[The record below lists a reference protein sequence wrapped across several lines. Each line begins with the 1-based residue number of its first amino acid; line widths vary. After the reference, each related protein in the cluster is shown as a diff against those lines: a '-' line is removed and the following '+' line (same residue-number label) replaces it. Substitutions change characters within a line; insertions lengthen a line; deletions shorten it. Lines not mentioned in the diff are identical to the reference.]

1 MTAFFDSALEDV
13 GSVLQVIFGFIID
26 QVTFL
31 WRLFLSFFL
40 DLFGKIGNDFVST
53 GDIISNSFQKQ
64 GLASFNNFFYAI
76 IGVIFLSFAIKA
88 VIKLVIKALEIIG
101 NYIPFT

>member
-1 MTAFFDSALEDV
+1 MKKKIRENLSVISVTCLLASIVIYAFN
-13 GSVLQVIFGFIID
+13 
-26 QVTFL
+26 
-31 WRLFLSFFL
+31 
-40 DLFGKIGNDFVST
+40 LFGKIGNDFVST

-88 VIKLVIKALEIIG
+88 VIKLVLKALEIIG